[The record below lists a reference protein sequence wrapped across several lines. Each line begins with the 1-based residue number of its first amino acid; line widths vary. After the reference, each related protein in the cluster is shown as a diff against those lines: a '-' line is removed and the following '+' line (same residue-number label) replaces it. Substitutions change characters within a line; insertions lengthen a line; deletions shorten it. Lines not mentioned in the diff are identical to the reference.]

1 MSNDNTQKSFLGDY
15 SPEQTIENCKDVLS
29 LLSDLAVVPDI
40 LSEGTRT
47 AQITLLAEIRST
59 IGALSERYTFTEKEA
74 GGES

>member
-1 MSNDNTQKSFLGDY
+1 MSNDNAQKSFLDDY

-40 LSEGTRT
+40 LSEDTRT
-47 AQITLLAEIRST
+47 AQINLLGEIRSA

-74 GGES
+74 GGAS